1 MRVQRDLPRQRH
13 PPPEAAPTSTGS
25 ARLGRAGSR
34 VRAWR
39 RRRGP
44 PDGRGL
50 AGSLAG
56 RPVPALAFVFA
67 VSGAVVGGFLLLS
80 AEHEGDQARAWRAV
94 AVFVA
99 SAVLAA
105 LLFWGAL

>member
-1 MRVQRDLPRQRH
+1 VTSRGSVTRHRRPRRRAPVLPVLGGLALGFALGAVVEVLLMGGGWRDLLRDVLYP
-13 PPPEAAPTSTGS
+13 
-25 ARLGRAGSR
+25 
-34 VRAWR
+34 
-39 RRRGP
+39 
-44 PDGRGL
+44 
-50 AGSLAG
+50 
-56 RPVPALAFVFA
+56 LAFVFA

>member
-1 MRVQRDLPRQRH
+1 MTSRGSVTRH
-13 PPPEAAPTSTGS
+13 RMP
-25 ARLGRAGSR
+25 
-34 VRAWR
+34 R
-39 RRRGP
+39 RRAPVLPVLG
-44 PDGRGL
+44 GL
-50 AGSLAG
+50 ALGFALGAVVEVLLMG
-56 RPVPALAFVFA
+56 GGWRELLRDVLYPLAFVFA